1 MLGVTSLRQIRLV
14 PDSAMVMAAPTWA
27 AYKHLLLDL
36 GDNRPSRIAYARGEL
51 EVRMPGVLHEL
62 LSRVLAAIVATLADE
77 LGLEFNDFG
86 SVRLENPTSQSA
98 VEPDGCFYLQ
108 NAQQG
113 QGFAVDISAIA
124 PDLVI
129 EVDIAS
135 RSQRRLPIYAALGV
149 PEIWLYR
156 QERLEILR
164 QVGGGYEAQVSSIA
178 FPVVTVGQL
187 NQWLGLRQTG
197 TDLTVIRAV
206 RQFCR
211 EVGD

>member
-14 PDSAMVMAAPTWA
+14 PDSAMVMAAPSWA
-27 AYKHLLLDL
+27 AYQHLLRDL
-36 GDNRPSRIAYARGEL
+36 GDNRPSRIAYAGGEL

-62 LSRVLAAIVATLADE
+62 LSRVLAAVVATLAEE

-86 SVRLENPTSQSA
+86 SAGLEDSSSQSA

-149 PEIWLYR
+149 AEIWLYR
-156 QERLEILR
+156 QEQLEILR
-164 QVGGGYEAQVSSIA
+164 RLGGGYEAQVSSVA
-178 FPVVTVGQL
+178 FPTVSARQL
-187 NQWLGLRQTG
+187 NQWLALRQTG

-206 RQFCR
+206 REFCR
-211 EVGD
+211 EAGD